1 MKTNPPKAA
10 LMLPGGGARGAYQ
23 VGVVKA
29 MAEYLPAATSAPGAP
44 FPIMAGI
51 SAGSIN
57 AAVLASHA
65 DDLVRGAGRLERF
78 WSSFRCRDIY
88 RTGWA
93 HNLGT
98 GLHWLAAMTLG
109 GLGVANPK
117 SLLDNAPLGALLA
130 RELQT
135 DGIRRAIDQGELDA
149 LMVTAAGYSTSRAV
163 TFFQGRGEIEEWAF
177 YRRAGC
183 RTQIRPEHLLAS
195 AALPLLFPARRIGN
209 EYFGDGGMRHTT
221 PLSPPIQLG
230 ADRIV
235 VIGTRDAAQDP
246 EPPACADYPS
256 LGDIGGYLLDVIFM
270 DYLTNDL
277 ARLQRINRTLSLM
290 TEAQRS
296 RTGLR
301 PIRTVLIQP
310 SRDVREIATRH
321 MHRIPASVRTLLR
334 GIGAWGPGR
343 LPSYLLFEA
352 EFCREMIDL
361 GYADGLASKDAVLDL
376 MDAGSDA
383 VSRHRQPPAPR

>member
-1 MKTNPPKAA
+1 MNANPPKAA

-29 MAEYLPAATSAPGAP
+29 MAEYLPAPTSASASL
-44 FPIMAGI
+44 FPILAGI

-65 DDLVRGAGRLERF
+65 GDLARGAKRLERF
-78 WSSFRCRDIY
+78 WGSFRCRQIY

-117 SLLDNAPLGALLA
+117 SLLDNAPLRELLA
-130 RELQT
+130 SELRT
-135 DGIRRAIDQGELDA
+135 DGIRSAIDRGALDA
-149 LMVTAAGYSTSRAV
+149 LLVTAAGYSTSRAV
-163 TFFQGRGEIEEWAF
+163 TFFQGRNDIEEWSL

-183 RTQIRPEHLLAS
+183 RAEIGPQHLLAS

-221 PLSPPIQLG
+221 PLSPPIHMG

-235 VIGTRDAAQDP
+235 IIGTRDAGQDA
-246 EPPACADYPS
+246 EPGDRAGYPS

-277 ARLQRINRTLSLM
+277 ARLERINRTLSLM
-290 TEAQRS
+290 TEAQRAK
-296 RTGLR
+296 TELR
-301 PIRTVLIQP
+301 PVRTVLIQP
-310 SRDVREIATRH
+310 SRDVREIADRH
-321 MHRIPASVRTLLR
+321 RHRIPASVRTLLR

-361 GYADGLASKDAVLDL
+361 GYRDGMTRRREIEAL
-376 MDAGSDA
+376 MA
-383 VSRHRQPPAPR
+383 APVAEPG